1 MSAGNGDSAALKIL
15 LALGVLSTQLIAGA
29 AFAADVTVHVSKRG
43 ASGPLDNV
51 AVCLGTRGVPAQ
63 FGTALTDRSGTAKFR
78 NVPTT
83 ELVLTASKPGMRGKR
98 TSLLAS
104 AWNRSL
110 VVSLP
115 AGGGGPECT
124 AKAAKVALAI
134 ESTSTTPAVGGL
146 GVRKFRI
153 NSGKRATSV
162 PSVTLDFT
170 YSGDAT
176 HYRVSERSD
185 FRAAEWLPIDGAR
198 RFDLSTATGRKTVYI
213 QVRKHI
219 TVQGGVM
226 QSVSS
231 VASDSIVLEDG

>member
-1 MSAGNGDSAALKIL
+1 MITRNANIVERASL
-15 LALGVLSTQLIAGA
+15 LALVLVATLFVANA

-43 ASGPLDNV
+43 SSGPLNNV
-51 AVCLGTRGVPAQ
+51 AVCLGTRGVPSQ
-63 FGTALTDRSGTAKFR
+63 FGAVLTDRSGMAKFR

-83 ELVLTASKPGMRGKR
+83 ELVLIASRPGMRGKR

-104 AWNRSL
+104 TWNRSL

-124 AKAAKVALAI
+124 AKAAKVALAV
-134 ESTSTTPAVGGL
+134 ERTGTSDALGGL
-146 GVRKFRI
+146 GIHNFRI
-153 NSGKRATSV
+153 NNGERATTV

-185 FRAAEWLPIDGAR
+185 FRSAEWLPIDAER
-198 RFDLSTATGRKTVYI
+198 RFDLSASTGQKDRLYAGAKVHH
-213 QVRKHI
+213 RPRR
-219 TVQGGVM
+219 
-226 QSVSS
+226 
-231 VASDSIVLEDG
+231 